1 MRLTG
6 VGVGPGDPELV
17 TLKALRLLGEADV
30 VFVPVAAGQAA
41 EAEPAEPGYAERVVA
56 AHVGARHVERLA
68 FSLATDPDAR
78 AASWAAAADAVV
90 AAVDRGGHAAF
101 ATIGDPNVYAT
112 FAYLAAAV
120 ADRRPNVAIDTVPG
134 ITALQDLAA
143 RAGVSVVEGDE
154 TLALMP
160 ITAGRERFAAA
171 LADHDAVVAYKGGAH
186 LDEVRAALADAGRTG
201 DAVYGAR
208 LGLAGESVGEL
219 PADGPGPYLSTV
231 IVAPKGHR
239 RGRRD

>member
-41 EAEPAEPGYAERVVA
+41 EPADPGYAERVVT
-56 AHVGARHVERLA
+56 AHVSGHVERLA
-68 FSLATDPDAR
+68 FSLAADPDAR
-78 AASWAAAADAVV
+78 TASWAAAADAVV

-120 ADRRPNVAIDTVPG
+120 ADRRPDVAIDTVPG

-186 LDEVRAALADAGRTG
+186 LDEVRAALADAGRTA

-219 PADGPGPYLSTV
+219 PTDGPGPYLSTV

>member
-17 TLKALRLLGEADV
+17 TLKALRLLGDADV
-30 VFVPVAAGQAA
+30 VFVPVAAS
-41 EAEPAEPGYAERVVA
+41 EAGDPAEPGYAERVVT
-56 AHVGARHVERLA
+56 AHVGGGHVERLA
-68 FSLATDPDAR
+68 FSLAADPDAR
-78 AASWAAAADAVV
+78 AASWATAADAVV

-120 ADRRPNVAIDTVPG
+120 ADRRPDVAIDTVPG

-186 LDEVRAALADAGRTG
+186 LDEVRAALADAGRTD

-208 LGLAGESVGEL
+208 LGLAGEIVGEL
-219 PADGPGPYLSTV
+219 PAEGPGPYLSTV

>member
-17 TLKALRLLGEADV
+17 TLKALRRLRDADV
-30 VFVPVAAGQAA
+30 VFVPVAAGQ
-41 EAEPAEPGYAERVVA
+41 PAGGSEPGYAERVVT
-56 AHVGARHVERLA
+56 AHIGGAHVERLA
-68 FSLATDPDAR
+68 FSLAATAEAR

-90 AAVDRGGHAAF
+90 AAVDRGCHVAF

-120 ADRRPNVAIDTVPG
+120 TDRRPAVAIDTVPG
-134 ITALQDLAA
+134 ITAWQDLAA

-208 LGLAGESVGEL
+208 LGLAGEAVGAL

>member
-6 VGVGPGDPELV
+6 VGVGPGDPELL
-17 TLKALRLLGEADV
+17 TLKGLRVLAAADV
-30 VFVPVAAGQAA
+30 VFVPVAAGAA
-41 EAEPAEPGYAERVVA
+41 PDEPSYAQRVVTA
-56 AHVGARHVERLA
+56 NVAPARLERLA
-68 FSLATDPDAR
+68 FSISDDAAER
-78 AASWAAAADAVV
+78 ARSWAGAAETV
-90 AAVDRGGHAAF
+90 AATIVDGHDAAF

-120 ADRRPNVAIDTVPG
+120 AERCPGVEVDTVPG

-171 LADHDAVVAYKGGAH
+171 LATHDAVVAYKGGRH
-186 LDEVRAALADAGRTG
+186 LDEVRAALADTGRTD

-208 LGLAGESVGEL
+208 LGLADEVVGAL
-219 PADGPGPYLSTV
+219 PPAGPGPYLSTV
-231 IVAPKGHR
+231 IVAPSGRGRDR
-239 RGRRD
+239 RG